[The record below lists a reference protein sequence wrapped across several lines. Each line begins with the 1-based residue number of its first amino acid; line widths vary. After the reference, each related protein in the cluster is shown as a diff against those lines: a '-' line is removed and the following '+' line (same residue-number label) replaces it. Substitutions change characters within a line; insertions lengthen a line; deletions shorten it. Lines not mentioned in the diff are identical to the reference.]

1 MSEFSSDMSPTNG
14 NSSELEVLEKV
25 KATST
30 ESKGLD
36 LLQKHKIYLSGMYQ
50 GTIAEFSKT
59 EPRRQNI
66 VKELNL
72 NLSQHKGGLQT
83 ESVDNLLK
91 TMVILDIYHLHGKP
105 GNSSWKIKW
114 FTPFHL
120 GSFRTYG
127 L

>member
-1 MSEFSSDMSPTNG
+1 MSPTNG

-83 ESVDNLLK
+83 ESVDNLL
-91 TMVILDIYHLHGKP
+91 
-105 GNSSWKIKW
+105 
-114 FTPFHL
+114 
-120 GSFRTYG
+120 
-127 L
+127 